1 MRKDA
6 QCEDTKSPLP
16 LTSQHNICARL
27 YIVKVHNVSP
37 EQLLGKVRQYLPPD
51 GVKLVSEA
59 LEFASRCHEG
69 QKRLTGDPAITH
81 PLHAAYSIAQLQL
94 DAEAVAAALLHDVQE
109 DCGVS
114 NQELAQRFGPG
125 VARLVEG
132 VTKLGQI
139 PWEKLEDKAEGE
151 RLAAEN
157 LRKMF
162 LAMAR
167 DLRVVLIK
175 LADRL
180 HNMLTLYALPQEDQ
194 VRISHETLEIYAPLA
209 GRLGIWQFKWQLE
222 DLAFRYLEPEQ
233 YRAIA
238 RMLAAKREARQQYIE
253 QTCRILQTEMERNGL
268 RAEVHG
274 RAKHIYSIYQKM
286 RRYAAEGRN
295 PQEIYDLLAVRILV
309 DTVPECYRALGIVHS
324 LFTPIPGTFDDY
336 IAKPKAS
343 MYQSLHTTVMGPG
356 GHPLEVQIRTYEMHQ
371 VAEYGVAA
379 HWRYKEGEPP
389 DRHYQE
395 KLSWLRQLLEWQR
408 EISGAQELVEAIKSD
423 IFQDQVFVFTPKG
436 EVKELPRGA
445 TPIDF
450 AYRIHTDLGHRCVG
464 ARVNGRL
471 VPLNYQLQNG
481 DVVEIIASKTAK
493 GPSRDWLNPE
503 LGYVRTSHA
512 RQKIRQWLKRQ
523 ERGENVARGRE
534 MLLRELSRL
543 GLELSRVQ
551 DDLLR
556 AFGLSDVEELFFRIG
571 YGELT
576 TPQVL
581 LRIPHL
587 IETGPPS
594 KERPAS
600 TPRPLVAPAGVKVL
614 GSGDLLVRMAR
625 CCHPVPGDA
634 VVGYISRGEGISI
647 HRSDCPNLPALERER
662 LVEVEWSAPG
672 QVYPVA
678 VRIDAWDRVGLMRDI
693 STMVAEE
700 GVNMTGIRSQEHED
714 GTITIFVTLETQ
726 GAEQLMRLLAKL
738 EGIRG
743 VTNVRRELC
752 QRVDNT

>member
-1 MRKDA
+1 MK
-6 QCEDTKSPLP
+6 
-16 LTSQHNICARL
+16 AR
-27 YIVKVHNVSP
+27 IVSP
-37 EQLLGKVRQYLPPD
+37 QELLDRARQYLPPA
-51 GVKLVSEA
+51 GVELVERA
-59 LEFASRCHEG
+59 LEFAAQCHEG
-69 QKRLTGDPAITH
+69 QFRRTGDPAITH
-81 PLHAAYSIAQLQL
+81 PLHTAYSIAELQL

-114 NQELAQRFGPG
+114 NQELRRRFGEG

-139 PWEKLEDKAEGE
+139 PWESLEDRAAGE
-151 RLAAEN
+151 RMQAEN

-180 HNMLTLYALPQEDQ
+180 HNMLTLYALPPEDQ
-194 VRISHETLEIYAPLA
+194 RRIASETMEIYAPLA

-222 DLAFRYLEPEQ
+222 DLAFRYLEPEK

-238 RMLAAKREARQQYIE
+238 DMLATKREARQRYIS
-253 QTCRILQTEMERNGL
+253 QVCQLLQEELSRHGL
-268 RAEVHG
+268 RAEVQG

-286 RRYAAEGRN
+286 QRYAAEGRN

-309 DTVPECYRALGIVHS
+309 DSVPECYRALGVVHS

-356 GHPLEVQIRTYEMHQ
+356 GRPLEVQIRTHEMHQ

-379 HWRYKEGEPP
+379 HWRYKEGEVP
-389 DRHYQE
+389 DRRYQE
-395 KLSWLRQLLEWQR
+395 RLAWLRQLLEWHR
-408 EISGAQELVEAIKSD
+408 EMAGAQELVEAIKSD

-436 EVKELPRGA
+436 EVKELPRGS

-464 ARVNGRL
+464 AKVNGRL
-471 VPLNYQLQNG
+471 VPLNHQLQNG
-481 DVVEIIASKTAK
+481 DVVEIIVSKTDK

-512 RQKIRQWLKRQ
+512 RQKIRQWFKRQ
-523 ERGENVARGRE
+523 ERAENVARGRE
-534 MLLRELSRL
+534 MLVRELERL
-543 GLELSRVQ
+543 GLELAEVE

-556 AFGLSDVEELFFRIG
+556 AFGLAEPEELFFRIG
-571 YGELT
+571 YGELST
-576 TPQVL
+576 QQVL
-581 LRIPHL
+581 TRISHR
-587 IETGPPS
+587 IEPPPQPPGPA
-594 KERPAS
+594 RP
-600 TPRPLVAPAGVKVL
+600 PRQAPAAGGVRVL
-614 GSGDLLVRMAR
+614 GSGDLLTRLAR
-625 CCHPVPGDA
+625 CCQPVPGDA
-634 VVGYISRGEGISI
+634 IVGYVSRGEGVSV
-647 HRSDCPNLPALERER
+647 HRADCPNLPALERER
-662 LVEVEWSAPG
+662 LIQVEWDAPG
-672 QVYPVA
+672 HVYPVA

-693 STMVAEE
+693 STLVAEE
-700 GVNMTGIRSQEHED
+700 GVNMTGIRSQEHDD
-714 GTITIFVTLETQ
+714 GTITIYVTLETQ
-726 GAEQLMRLLAKL
+726 GVHQLMRLLAKL
-738 EGIRG
+738 EGVRG
-743 VTNVRRELC
+743 VTSVKRELR
-752 QRVDNT
+752 QAAESV